1 MKKGIHP
8 KYNQISVK
16 CVCGNTMI
24 LFSTLNQEV
33 LNIDICYKCH
43 PFYTGQQRVLNK
55 GGRIEQFNKKFF
67 S

>member
-8 KYNQISVK
+8 KYSQISAK

-24 LFSTLNQEV
+24 LFSTLNQEL

-55 GGRIEQFNKKFF
+55 GGRIERFNKKFF